1 MPFLQPRPILLQ
13 FALAG
18 IVCCA
23 CGSTSDAQAATSAEP
38 RSTHA
43 SAAATQPA
51 VSFVRSP
58 RRIVLQDAEVRI
70 PMEPAAGMPG
80 IPVLAYQAADGSH
93 RRLLLDTGSDS
104 TVF

>member
-1 MPFLQPRPILLQ
+1 
-13 FALAG
+13 
-18 IVCCA
+18 
-23 CGSTSDAQAATSAEP
+23 
-38 RSTHA
+38 
-43 SAAATQPA
+43 
-51 VSFVRSP
+51 
-58 RRIVLQDAEVRI
+58 VLQDAEVRI